1 MLERSFVETVIS
13 AKQKPEA
20 MIQLLEILAPLIKSY
35 AKKLFFLEQ
44 EDARQ
49 EIIIAIIEA
58 VKSISRCENDG
69 QCLAYINNAVKFKF
83 AHMCKKNIKKETIES
98 INEIDLSQVV
108 SYEKYEDIEM
118 EYDMQVKR
126 QSMTKNQKA
135 ILDYILLGYSD
146 REISEELG
154 ISRQYINRIK
164 KDIDYNII

>member
-69 QCLAYINNAVKFKF
+69 QCLAYINNAVKFF
-83 AHMCKKNIKKETIES
+83 RLES
-98 INEIDLSQVV
+98 
-108 SYEKYEDIEM
+108 M
-118 EYDMQVKR
+118 M
-126 QSMTKNQKA
+126 
-135 ILDYILLGYSD
+135 G
-146 REISEELG
+146 
-154 ISRQYINRIK
+154 
-164 KDIDYNII
+164 

>member
-1 MLERSFVETVIS
+1 MVSTAFLFRRRKLRHSLGRPSRSDFV
-13 AKQKPEA
+13 Q
-20 MIQLLEILAPLIKSY
+20 
-35 AKKLFFLEQ
+35 
-44 EDARQ
+44 
-49 EIIIAIIEA
+49 
-58 VKSISRCENDG
+58 
-69 QCLAYINNAVKFKF
+69 FKF

-164 KDIDYNII
+164 KDFV

>member
-1 MLERSFVETVIS
+1 
-13 AKQKPEA
+13 
-20 MIQLLEILAPLIKSY
+20 
-35 AKKLFFLEQ
+35 
-44 EDARQ
+44 
-49 EIIIAIIEA
+49 
-58 VKSISRCENDG
+58 
-69 QCLAYINNAVKFKF
+69 
-83 AHMCKKNIKKETIES
+83 MCKKNIKKETIES

-164 KDIDYNII
+164 KDFV